1 MKCLRCEGLMISQ
14 AFIDAIFGPD
24 SWKCLNCGN
33 TLVGRENGLEF
44 DSFSMF
50 NHQKKIKRKK

>member
-14 AFIDAIFGPD
+14 AFINALSGPG
-24 SWKCLNCGN
+24 SWKCVNCGN
-33 TLVGRENGLEF
+33 TLVGQENDLEF

-50 NHQKKIKRKK
+50 HHQQKMRKK